1 MNWGNKLLVTFIVF
15 GAGITYLVYRAV
27 NTNYEL
33 VEKDYYKSELRYQQR
48 IDGTNRVNAL
58 ASPVK
63 LQLTENGILL
73 QLPEEMKNKPI
84 SGRVWFYCA
93 YDESKDKK
101 FELRLMDDG
110 TQLFSKETLRPGNY
124 TAKIDWSL
132 DGKEYYSE
140 NSLTV
145 L

>member
-33 VEKDYYKSELRYQQR
+33 VEKDYYKNELSYQQR

-58 ASPVK
+58 TSPVK
-63 LQLTENGILL
+63 LQQTENGILL
-73 QLPEEMKNKPI
+73 QLPEEMKNKNI

-93 YDESKDKK
+93 YDESKDQQ
-101 FELRLMDDG
+101 FELMLSEDG
-110 TQLFSKETLRPGNY
+110 TQLFNNGSLLSGSY
-124 TAKIDWSL
+124 TAKISWSL